1 MKSKLIIILF
11 FICNSVF
18 AQQNAVSAFV
28 SIPSVANQI
37 KNLNN
42 VNDLDRIYQAFQKDF
57 PEEKFEQVHFL
68 LDQVHVA
75 AADKLL
81 LWNNNDE
88 AIKVILKIQNPQ
100 ERNRMMKSLPTT
112 SWQTKS
118 VDSLAKVFS
127 LNIAKSEAKLYQQ
140 YFTYAEILNYT
151 GRYQESLLFL
161 ENHGEIESLIL
172 KHPYL
177 FIELYRKNNKP
188 LLALPI
194 LSEIIK
200 SGKGNVSSRELL
212 HEIWNEAYGSDKGFE
227 AYYQEQLAFIR
238 KEKENGIR
246 DRMLSYKAPD
256 FELMDLNGNTVSLK
270 DLHGKVVFLDFWA
283 TWCGPCLASFPTMQ
297 RVLDKYKSNKDVVF
311 LFVNTME
318 KSMDGNQ
325 RKEKIV
331 QILKKNKLNFQV
343 LLDQQVNG
351 KYDLV
356 NRFKVSGIPAQFV
369 IDKKGQVRFA
379 LKGFD
384 GSSDGLIQEIDLLVE
399 ETLKF

>member
-212 HEIWNEAYGSDKGFE
+212 HEIWNEAYGGDKGFE

>member
-297 RVLDKYKSNKDVVF
+297 RVLDKYKSNEDVVF